1 MLAAFGGPALEGTA
15 GAKLGLSGPLAAPE
29 AVVTLTVPNLRP
41 GGASGRDI
49 PPAELTVNARVGDGR
64 LTSDLRLAKLTE
76 KPITASLTAPV
87 TLALQPFAFAMPENG
102 AINGRLDADADL
114 ARIAALAALDGQSVQ
129 GRMNAAMQISGTL
142 AQPQVNGRVDVGPA
156 RIEDSVTG
164 VLYRNVRL
172 TLDASGRR
180 IVVSQLSADGRN
192 NGRITGTGEV
202 TLGAD
207 GQMPYRLETKLAK
220 AEVLRNDIG
229 TVIMSGDIGINGDTT
244 MADLKGRLEILR
256 ADINIPDNSGPTIP
270 VLHVEEVGQGIEP
283 AAGPAPSE
291 PFDLNLDIAVNAPAR
306 LFVRG
311 RGLDSEW
318 GGSFTVKGTATEAQV
333 LGDIQFRRGFLDF
346 LDRRFKVRSGSIAFS
361 GARPPIPEVNIEA
374 ESQGESVLALV
385 KITGPANDPKLDL
398 TSEPPLPRDE
408 VLAQLLF
415 KRDMSQITPAQGV
428 RLANAVATLEGRG
441 IDVIGKFRS
450 GLGLDTLDVGG
461 ETAGDANVRAGKYLA
476 DNVYFEMQ
484 QGMQSGSG
492 KARVE
497 VELTPNVTVSTE
509 VSEQS
514 QTGVALDWKLDY

>member
-1 MLAAFGGPALEGTA
+1 
-15 GAKLGLSGPLAAPE
+15 
-29 AVVTLTVPNLRP
+29 
-41 GGASGRDI
+41 
-49 PPAELTVNARVGDGR
+49 
-64 LTSDLRLAKLTE
+64 
-76 KPITASLTAPV
+76 
-87 TLALQPFAFAMPENG
+87 
-102 AINGRLDADADL
+102 
-114 ARIAALAALDGQSVQ
+114 
-129 GRMNAAMQISGTL
+129 
-142 AQPQVNGRVDVGPA
+142 
-156 RIEDSVTG
+156 
-164 VLYRNVRL
+164 
-172 TLDASGRR
+172 
-180 IVVSQLSADGRN
+180 
-192 NGRITGTGEV
+192 
-202 TLGAD
+202 
-207 GQMPYRLETKLAK
+207 
-220 AEVLRNDIG
+220 
-229 TVIMSGDIGINGDTT
+229 
-244 MADLKGRLEILR
+244 
-256 ADINIPDNSGPTIP
+256 
-270 VLHVEEVGQGIEP
+270 
-283 AAGPAPSE
+283 
-291 PFDLNLDIAVNAPAR
+291 VNAPAR